1 MLLYLIIFLIPLIA
15 YLGGGEVNR
24 NKFFLVIFTTFLAF
38 FVGLSD
44 MFGGFD
50 RYIYGEVFDLIAD
63 DITQG
68 NNVFEG
74 QAFGFF
80 EIGYSLLCFVI
91 ALVTENRYIFILTLT
106 LIIYFNLYTT
116 FKRHLKNY
124 PFAFILFLG
133 MTFFFTFTYLRQ
145 VLAFS
150 VAWLGIKYLLEGR
163 KWHFLL
169 VVSMVALLHK
179 SGIIFA
185 ALWFMPVKKWRPN
198 QVYNILL
205 VCGLIGISGITGS
218 LYDAALGSGMIVEQ
232 GNDYN
237 ASGSAR
243 FAYVLEV
250 IFFVWIILK
259 NYDKIDETQENLI
272 FLNMAWAFCAI
283 LLLFVRSSDGGRV
296 AWFFTMGIIYTINL
310 IVTNKGVSTS
320 TGIKRASKSFV
331 AKMLIFVMFL
341 LYFRV
346 YNAWQVVMNL
356 YPYKTF
362 LTNGHRE
369 GDPVFRDYEYDGN
382 YDKNKFYR
390 PAFRLLKD

>member
-1 MLLYLIIFLIPLIA
+1 MWLYIIIFAVPLFAFLNGSAI
-15 YLGGGEVNR
+15 NR
-24 NKFFLVIFTTFLAF
+24 NKGFLVGYTAFLAL

-50 RYIYGEVFDLIAD
+50 RYLYGELFDMIAD

-74 QAFGFF
+74 PAFRFY
-80 EIGYSLLCFVI
+80 EIGYSLLCYVI

-116 FKRHLKNY
+116 FKRHFKNY

-150 VAWLGIKYLLEGR
+150 VAWLGIKYLLDGK
-163 KWHFLL
+163 KWRFLW
-169 VVSMVALLHK
+169 VVFIVALLHK

-185 ALWFMPVKKWRPN
+185 ALWFIPVKKWKPS
-198 QVYNILL
+198 QVYSILL
-205 VCGLIGISGITGS
+205 VCGLIGVSGITGS
-218 LYDAALGSGMIVEQ
+218 LYDAALGSGMIAEQ

-243 FAYVLEV
+243 IAYVLEV
-250 IFFVWIILK
+250 IFFVWIILR
-259 NYDKIDETQENLI
+259 NYDKIEETHENLM

-296 AWFFTMGIIYTINL
+296 AWFFTMGIIYTISL
-310 IVTNKGVSTS
+310 IASNTGAPTS
-320 TGIKRASKSFV
+320 VGIKRTSKSFI
-331 AKMLIFVMFL
+331 AKILILVMLL

-362 LTNGHRE
+362 LTNGHRA

-382 YDKNKFYR
+382 YDKDKFYR
-390 PAFRLLKD
+390 PVFRFLK